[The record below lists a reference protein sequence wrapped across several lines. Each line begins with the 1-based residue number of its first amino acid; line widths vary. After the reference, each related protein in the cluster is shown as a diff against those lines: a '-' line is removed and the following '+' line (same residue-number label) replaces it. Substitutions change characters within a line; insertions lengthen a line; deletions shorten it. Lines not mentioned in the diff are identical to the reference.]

1 MSQKDD
7 ESINKI
13 SRMLEIGGTMLAQH
27 CADCGAPLFRYKG
40 NVICPVCD
48 TGPKPSVQVQE
59 KTIEKKTVLSSE
71 LSSNAEDKQQVASSV
86 SSLNA
91 VPSPSDLPGAIKK
104 AASMASEI
112 PIRSKSV
119 SGSSL
124 QELEVIL
131 VEKTVMLA
139 HSMQQEQ
146 DPRKIKEFLEL
157 IEQSLDII
165 DRLKN

>member
-1 MSQKDD
+1 
-7 ESINKI
+7 
-13 SRMLEIGGTMLAQH
+13 
-27 CADCGAPLFRYKG
+27 
-40 NVICPVCD
+40 
-48 TGPKPSVQVQE
+48 
-59 KTIEKKTVLSSE
+59 
-71 LSSNAEDKQQVASSV
+71 
-86 SSLNA
+86 
-91 VPSPSDLPGAIKK
+91 
-104 AASMASEI
+104 MASEI
-112 PIRSKSV
+112 PVRSKSV